1 MSATSGAAGR
11 PRPLGQHQIEIQRNA
26 EAWRAKPLL
35 QRLYDGFYDRIL
47 ALVDPSVP
55 GGLVEIGSGI
65 GNLKARAPHAIA
77 TDLFPNPWIN
87 LACDAYRLP
96 FADGRVSHL
105 ILFDV
110 FHHLQAPAAFFTEAR
125 RVLAPR
131 GRVILFDPYV
141 SVASFPAYAWFHHE
155 PVAWRAPI
163 DPRPTPPDTHAYY
176 AAQGNATRVFFG
188 EALPPWLD
196 AWRVVHRAASAE
208 FGYLLS
214 GGFSRTALYPE
225 GALDGIRRWDA
236 RLSRWPRLFGAR
248 CLVALTL
255 KH

>member
-1 MSATSGAAGR
+1 MSST
-11 PRPLGQHQIEIQRNA
+11 PLGQHQVEIERNY

-55 GGLVEIGSGI
+55 GALVEIGSGI

-77 TDLFPNPWIN
+77 TDLFPNPWID

-96 FADGRVSHL
+96 FGDGRVSHL

-110 FHHLQAPAAFFTEAR
+110 FHHLQTPAAFFAEAR

-131 GRVILFDPYV
+131 GRAILFDPYI
-141 SVASFPAYAWFHHE
+141 SLASFPAYAWFHHE

-163 DPRPTPPDTHAYY
+163 DPAATPPAAHTYY
-176 AAQGNATRVFFG
+176 AAQGNATRVFFRR
-188 EALPPWLD
+188 EPAPWLE
-196 AWRVVHRAASAE
+196 AWRPIHAAASAE

-214 GGFSRTALYPE
+214 GGFSRAALYPE
-225 GALDGIRRWDA
+225 RALDGIRRWDA

-255 KH
+255 K